1 MISAQLYESSGST
14 FVLIPILP
22 RNSKFMDMQ
31 NFLNEKFSSRAKSA
45 LKTAQKIS
53 RELAHPF
60 IGTEHLLYGI
70 VSEISSF
77 ASEVLLKN
85 RVSAETIRLELL
97 RRNYQPAGEIWRP
110 KLSENL
116 RLILEKSSI
125 IASRYQ
131 YQFIG
136 TEHFLFG
143 IVEEDM
149 NQAKKILI
157 RLNIDPQEI
166 RKNLVSIF
174 ENVSKFPEVEKPH
187 EIHKHPSADDAAMA
201 TTPTA
206 PALEY
211 FTVDLTEKAKQ
222 GGIDP
227 LIGRQKEVE
236 RMISILN
243 RRTKNNPV
251 LIGEPGVGKTAI
263 VEGLALAIRDRK
275 VPDSLLDKRIL
286 ALDLAL
292 IVAGSMFRGEF
303 ENRLKQIIDE
313 VKSARDIILFI
324 DELHTVVGAGATTGS
339 LDAANILKPALARG
353 ELRAIGATT
362 MQEYKKHIETDA
374 ALERRFQPVHIKE
387 PNHRETT
394 EILKGLRPFYE
405 SHHGVKITDE
415 AMDSAITLSMRYI
428 TDRFLPDKAI
438 DLLDETAAYHKTVN
452 FASQK
457 PKTSINTIERDL
469 SELGEQKRLAVD
481 TGDFGEAKRLKST
494 EDALLKQKQRML
506 KSKGSE
512 KIPPLQITANH
523 IAETVARI
531 TGIPMKNLVK
541 AEAQKLMNLEA
552 RLKKRFVSQPHV
564 IQDVASSIRRS
575 RAGISSAERP
585 LGSFMFLGP
594 SGVGKTLL
602 AKLLAEEIFEDPA
615 ALIRID
621 MSELMERHNVARLI
635 GAPAGYVGYEEG
647 GRLTEAVKRRPY
659 SVVLFDELE
668 KAHPDV
674 ANMLLQ
680 ILEEGELTDA
690 GGKKINFRNTL
701 IVMTSNVGLPSLNRW
716 AESYGFATAGAGD
729 APDSEVIKQG
739 VMKQVREHFRP
750 EFLNRI
756 DKILVFHPL
765 TREDVKK
772 IVKLEVQNFQNRLW
786 TERKLKLSL
795 DEPTIGYIAEKSFD
809 PSHGAR
815 LVRKNLQDLLEDP
828 IASLILSA
836 KTKEGTNLK
845 AKVKTANGERRLVIA

>member
-1 MISAQLYESSGST
+1 
-14 FVLIPILP
+14 
-22 RNSKFMDMQ
+22 
-31 NFLNEKFSSRAKSA
+31 
-45 LKTAQKIS
+45 
-53 RELAHPF
+53 F

-85 RVSAETIRLELL
+85 RISPESIRLELIH
-97 RRNYQPAGEIWRP
+97 RSYQSDGSPWRP
-110 KLSENL
+110 QLSENL
-116 RLILEKSSI
+116 RLVLEKSAI
-125 IASRYQ
+125 IASRHQ

-143 IVEEDM
+143 IVDEGP
-149 NQAKKILI
+149 NQAKKILQ
-157 RLNIDPQEI
+157 RLSIDPQEI

-174 ENVSKFPEVEKPH
+174 ENVSKFPEVERPH
-187 EIHKHPSADDAAMA
+187 ELHKHLAAPEDVPTPA
-201 TTPTA
+201 QPTA

-211 FTVDLTEKAKQ
+211 FTVDLTEKARA
-222 GGIDP
+222 GEIDP

-236 RMISILN
+236 RVISILN

-275 VPDSLLDKRIL
+275 VPDTLLDKRIL

-313 VKSARDIILFI
+313 VKAARDIILFI

-362 MQEYKKHIETDA
+362 IQEYKKHIESDA
-374 ALERRFQPVHIKE
+374 ALERRFQPVFIKE
-387 PNHRETT
+387 PDPRETM
-394 EILKGLRPFYE
+394 EILRGLRPFYE
-405 SHHGVKITDE
+405 AHHGVKITDE
-415 AMDSAITLSMRYI
+415 AMDAAVKLSVRYV
-428 TDRFLPDKAI
+428 TDRYLPDKAI
-438 DLLDETAAYHKTVN
+438 DLLDETSAYHKTIHS
-452 FASQK
+452 AKGK
-457 PKTSINTIERDL
+457 PKVSINTIERDL
-469 SELGEQKRLAVD
+469 TEVGEQKRQAVD
-481 TGDFGEAKRLKST
+481 TGDFAAAKRLRT
-494 EDALLKQKQRML
+494 AEDDLQKKKQKML
-506 KSKGSE
+506 KTKISE
-512 KIPPLQITANH
+512 KTPALKITGSH
-523 IAETVARI
+523 IAETVARM
-531 TGIPMKNLVK
+531 TGIPMKNLLK
-541 AEAQKLMNLEA
+541 AETQKLLNLEE
-552 RLKKRFVSQPHV
+552 RLKKKFISQLHV
-564 IQDVASSIRRS
+564 VKDIAASIRRS
-575 RAGISSAERP
+575 RAGITAPQRP

-602 AKLLAEEIFEDPA
+602 AKLLAEELFEDPG

-635 GAPAGYVGYEEG
+635 GAPAGYIGYEEG

-659 SVVLFDELE
+659 AVVLFDELE

-674 ANMLLQ
+674 TNILLQ

-690 GGKKINFRNTL
+690 GGKKVNFRNTL
-701 IVMTSNVGLPSLNRW
+701 IIMTSNVGLPSLNRW
-716 AESYGFATAGAGD
+716 AESYGFATAGSAE

-756 DKILVFHPL
+756 DKIVVFQPL

-772 IVKLEVQNFQNRLW
+772 IVKLEMQTFQNRLW
-786 TERKLKLSL
+786 TERKLKLTL
-795 DEPTIGYIAEKSFD
+795 DEPTINFIAEKSFD
-809 PSHGAR
+809 PAHGAR
-815 LVRKNLQDLLEDP
+815 LVRKNLQDLVEDP
-828 IASLILSA
+828 IAGLILSA

-845 AKVKTANGERRLVIA
+845 AKIKTANGERRLVIA